1 MVVFLIILQ
10 LFIIVGTGLFLYR
23 KYRVYKYSMSFM
35 ESLNLVDLPIITF
48 YYKDTK
54 LNFLV
59 DTGSNMS
66 IINSTALKGEVLK
79 TNKVFT
85 SINGIGGSSKAISLE
100 LKIAYKDR
108 VFETDFYSM
117 NMDKAFSPIKE
128 QNGVNVHG
136 ILGNDFFVKYKYII
150 DFEDYVVKYK

>member
-1 MVVFLIILQ
+1 
-10 LFIIVGTGLFLYR
+10 
-23 KYRVYKYSMSFM
+23 M

-48 YYKDTK
+48 YYKDIK

-150 DFEDYVVKYK
+150 DFEEYVVKYK